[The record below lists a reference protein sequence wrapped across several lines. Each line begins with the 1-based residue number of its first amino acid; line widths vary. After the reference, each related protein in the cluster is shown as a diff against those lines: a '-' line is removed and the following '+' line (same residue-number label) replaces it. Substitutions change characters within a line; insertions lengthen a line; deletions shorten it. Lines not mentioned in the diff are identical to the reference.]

1 MEKENYVRPAV
12 LADVLQLAPKMRKAD
27 REEVRASNGVSP
39 LEALVTPFTYDGS
52 RNYTIIG
59 TASEGVIGMFGVAP
73 TKDPEYGVAWLL
85 SSEELLN
92 HTRQFLRECPK
103 WVNEMS
109 KDYKYLYNYVDER
122 NMVAIKWL
130 QFLGF
135 KVIETLPYGYEKKN
149 FKLMLKEIN

>member
-1 MEKENYVRPAV
+1 MQKYVRQAIPEDAHK
-12 LADVLQLAPKMRKAD
+12 LAPKIRKAD
-27 REEVRASNGVSP
+27 KEEIKASHNSTP
-39 LEALVTPFTYDGS
+39 LNALLFPFTQLKHKTF
-52 RNYTIIG
+52 TIIG
-59 TASEGVIGMFGVAP
+59 TEKEDVIGMFGVVP
-73 TKDPEYGVAWLL
+73 CETKDYGIAWLL
-85 SSEELLN
+85 SSDELLN

-122 NMVAIKWL
+122 NIVAIKWL

-135 KVIETLPYGYEKKN
+135 KDIETLPYGYEKKN

>member
-1 MEKENYVRPAV
+1 MQKYVRQAIPEDAHK
-12 LADVLQLAPKMRKAD
+12 LAPKIRKAD
-27 REEVRASNGVSP
+27 KEEIKASHNSTP
-39 LEALVTPFTYDGS
+39 LNALLFPFTQLKHKTF
-52 RNYTIIG
+52 TIIG
-59 TASEGVIGMFGVAP
+59 TEEEDVIGMFGVVP
-73 TKDPEYGVAWLL
+73 CETKDYGIAWLL
-85 SSEELLN
+85 SSDELLN

-122 NMVAIKWL
+122 NIVAIKWL

-135 KVIETLPYGYEKKN
+135 KDIETLPYGYEKKN

>member
-1 MEKENYVRPAV
+1 MQKYVRQATPEDAHK
-12 LADVLQLAPKMRKAD
+12 LAPKMRNAD
-27 REEVRASNGVSP
+27 REEIKASHNSTP
-39 LEALVTPFTYDGS
+39 LNALLFPFTQLKHKTF
-52 RNYTIIG
+52 TIIG
-59 TASEGVIGMFGVAP
+59 TEEEDVIGMFGVVP
-73 TKDPEYGVAWLL
+73 CETKDYGIAWLL

-122 NMVAIKWL
+122 NIVAIKWL

>member
-1 MEKENYVRPAV
+1 MQKYVRQAIPEDAHK
-12 LADVLQLAPKMRKAD
+12 LAPKMRKAD
-27 REEVRASNGVSP
+27 REEIKAAHNSTP
-39 LEALVTPFTYDGS
+39 LNALLFPFTQLKHKTF
-52 RNYTIIG
+52 TIIG
-59 TASEGVIGMFGVAP
+59 TEKEDVIGMFGVVP
-73 TKDPEYGVAWLL
+73 CETKDYGIAWLL

-122 NMVAIKWL
+122 NIVAIKWL

>member
-59 TASEGVIGMFGVAP
+59 IVPIV
-73 TKDPEYGVAWLL
+73 
-85 SSEELLN
+85 
-92 HTRQFLRECPK
+92 
-103 WVNEMS
+103 
-109 KDYKYLYNYVDER
+109 
-122 NMVAIKWL
+122 
-130 QFLGF
+130 
-135 KVIETLPYGYEKKN
+135 
-149 FKLMLKEIN
+149 

>member
-1 MEKENYVRPAV
+1 MQKYVRQAIPEDAHK
-12 LADVLQLAPKMRKAD
+12 LAPKMRKAD
-27 REEVRASNGVSP
+27 REEIKASHNSTP
-39 LEALVTPFTYDGS
+39 LNALLFPFTQLKHKTF
-52 RNYTIIG
+52 TIIG
-59 TASEGVIGMFGVAP
+59 TEKEDVIGMFGVVP
-73 TKDPEYGVAWLL
+73 CETKNYGIAWLL

-122 NMVAIKWL
+122 NIVAIKWL

-135 KVIETLPYGYEKKN
+135 KDIETLPYGYEKKN